1 MYRITVQT
9 FTSIKGYGIRKIGE
23 YTNKVDDI
31 EAIYNNDN
39 KYYYLA
45 SISVTHNRTT
55 AEICSR
61 LDENLF
67 KVIIIENVD
76 NIPPKFR

>member
-9 FTSIKGYGIRKIGE
+9 FTSIKGYGIRKSGE
-23 YTNKVDDI
+23 YINRVDDI
-31 EAIYNNDN
+31 EVVYNNDN
-39 KYYYLA
+39 KYYYLS
-45 SISVTHNRTT
+45 SILVNHNRTIAT
-55 AEICSR
+55 IRNR
-61 LDENLF
+61 LDETLF